1 MNTLTRLALTDIATK
16 KARSAVTC
24 AAIFLTLL
32 LFVTVTGISSNM
44 LGSYKLM
51 LRLAS
56 GTDYHGYLRASAFTI
71 DSVTLRDLAK
81 SDPSVSEAE
90 ISSNV
95 ASISLTD
102 DPYNLDGTLRTV
114 ESERSLERFFSRIS
128 SGRFPEKDRELLVGR
143 EYFPDAKPGDILALY
158 YASPYD
164 PLSKPIRAE
173 FTVSGVIDSYGE
185 NPLCSVLAYSDTLG
199 DTYSFGDSYNVYL
212 RFDNTLNL
220 AGKYDSLTNELL
232 AEYRLDGI
240 DSCGGLNGA
249 YLETP
254 PLNAATIFT
263 IIFTFGTVFA
273 ASFMLI
279 GGIYS
284 IALAQ
289 DMRSFGMLAVVGMTR
304 GQLRYV
310 IVLRSLIL
318 YLVTLPLGL
327 AAGYFIGWRLI
338 SPLMFMGD
346 AEVASASLEFG
357 FSPYIFVVGASFA
370 LISLLLSALFPL
382 RRLDRMSPIAAV
394 EYTPADCGR
403 DADRNIDKYVRIN
416 AGGKRRDTGSIFSN
430 AGSKCDNAGSKFHNT
445 GSKCDNAGSK
455 YHNTGNKFHNAGSK
469 CGDADRSSHNFS
481 RKSRRAPTPL
491 RLAACAISRN
501 RKKTA
506 AVSLAQSGAVILF
519 MLVSTLSEFA
529 TASVYLDMQLSDYIL
544 KPYHSY
550 RYSDSGETYTMP
562 TKAESGVG
570 LCAEFIAEVESCDS
584 LDRLQRIRTAVV
596 TLETPARAAAELDSL
611 RGSYPYYD
619 SWPELESARLGR
631 LDALVVG
638 IPDDLYPLLVTTDG
652 GQIGEYA
659 DGSILFG
666 SAETNG
672 VRDADGG
679 DLGFAYFRDG
689 DTVRLGGDT
698 GSEFV
703 VTTTDAVAPAERIF
717 GFSGA
722 VNRAVFYLP
731 ESVFLDTLGDGTT
744 YALLLYAD
752 DIDGGY
758 EKLGGEL
765 ANITAKYANSAN
777 PADSANLTD
786 TANPTD
792 TANLT
797 DSANRIYSANHE
809 NPAVVFDAAAK
820 QRYEELTAQSGAGG
834 YVYESYSVG
843 TAGKLDGLDDTQKRV
858 DSLKTVGYSLSAMI
872 FVVGMLNTVNTSLGS
887 ALERRREFAM
897 LEAVGTTRGQLFF
910 VLLSENICGTVLAAL
925 ICAFVGLPSILVI
938 VRFALNSIV
947 TPDFTVGGV
956 MLLVCALVSA
966 VCGTAAWRLTAGEP
980 LCERL
985 AEE

>member
-71 DSVTLRDLAK
+71 DSDTLRDLAK

-128 SGRFPEKDRELLVGR
+128 SGRFPENDRELLVGR
-143 EYFPDAKPGDILALY
+143 EYFPDAKPGDIIALY

-164 PLSKPIRAE
+164 PLAEPRRAE
-173 FTVSGVIDSYGE
+173 FTVSGIVDSYGE
-185 NPLCSVLAYSDTLG
+185 NPLCAVLAYSDTLG
-199 DTYSFGDSYNVYL
+199 DTYSFGDNYNVYL

-220 AGKYDSLTNELL
+220 TGKYDSLTNELL

-249 YLETP
+249 FLEAL

-263 IIFTFGTVFA
+263 IIFTLGTTFA
-273 ASFMLI
+273 ASFLLI

-304 GQLRYV
+304 GQLQYV

-318 YLVTLPLGL
+318 YLVTLPFGL
-327 AAGYFIGWRLI
+327 AAGYFIGWRLL

-357 FSPYIFVVGASFA
+357 FSPYIFVVGAAFA

-382 RRLDRMSPIAAV
+382 RRLDRMSPITAV
-394 EYTPADCGR
+394 EYTPSDCSRYAGR
-403 DADRNIDKYVRIN
+403 NSRKN
-416 AGGKRRDTGSIFSN
+416 RDTD
-430 AGSKCDNAGSKFHNT
+430 SKNT
-445 GSKCDNAGSK
+445 TS
-455 YHNTGNKFHNAGSK
+455 
-469 CGDADRSSHNFS
+469 S
-481 RKSRRAPTPL
+481 RKSRRAPTPM

-506 AVSLAQSGAVILF
+506 MVSLAQSGAVILF
-519 MLVSTLSEFA
+519 ILVSTLSEFA
-529 TASVYLDMQLSDYIL
+529 TASVYLDMQLSDYII

-562 TKAESGVG
+562 LKAESGAG

-584 LDRLQRIRTAVV
+584 LDRMQRIRTAVV
-596 TLETPARAAAELDSL
+596 TLETPARAVDELGSL

-638 IPDDLYPLLVTTDG
+638 IPGDLYPLLVTTDG

-672 VRDADGG
+672 IRDADGG

-689 DTVRLGGDT
+689 DTVSLGGDI

-703 VTTTDAVAPAERIF
+703 ITTTDAVAPAERIF

-731 ESVFLDTLGDGTT
+731 ESVFLHTLGDGTT

-765 ANITAKYANSAN
+765 ANITAKYTDPAN
-777 PADSANLTD
+777 PA
-786 TANPTD
+786 D

-797 DSANRIYSANHE
+797 DSANRIDSAYPE

-820 QRYEELTAQSGAGG
+820 QRYDELTAQGGAGG

-872 FVVGMLNTVNTSLGS
+872 FVVGMLNTVNTSLSS

-897 LEAVGTTRGQLFF
+897 LEAVGTTRGQLFLI
-910 VLLSENICGTVLAAL
+910 LLCENICGTVLAAL

-938 VRFALNSIV
+938 VRFALNSVV
-947 TPDFTVGGV
+947 TPDFTVGAV

-966 VCGTAAWRLTAGEP
+966 VCGAAAWRLTAGEP

>member
-1 MNTLTRLALTDIATK
+1 MNTLTRLALIDIASK
-16 KARSAVTC
+16 KARSATVC

-32 LFVTVTGISSNM
+32 LFVTVVGMSSNM
-44 LGSYKLM
+44 LGSYSLT

-56 GTDYHGYLRASAFTI
+56 GTDYHGYLRAPAFAT
-71 DSVTLRDLAK
+71 DSITLRDLAK
-81 SDPSVSEAE
+81 SDHSISEAE
-90 ISSNV
+90 ISSLV
-95 ASISLTD
+95 ASISLAD
-102 DPYNLDGTLRTV
+102 DPHNLDGSLRVV
-114 ESERSLERFFSRIS
+114 ESENSLERFFALIS
-128 SGRFPEKDRELLVGR
+128 DGRFPENDRELLVGR
-143 EYFPDAKPGDILALY
+143 EYFPDSEPGDIIALY

-164 PLSKPIRAE
+164 PLAEPRRAE

-185 NPLCSVLAYSDTLG
+185 NPLCAILAYSGTLG
-199 DTYSFGDSYNVYL
+199 DTYGFDDSYNVYF

-249 YLETP
+249 YLESL

-263 IIFTFGTVFA
+263 IVFTLGTTFA
-273 ASFMLI
+273 ASFLLI

-346 AEVASASLEFG
+346 TEVASASLEFG
-357 FSPYIFVVGASFA
+357 FSPYIFVVGAAFA

-394 EYTPADCGR
+394 EYTPSDCSRYAGR
-403 DADRNIDKYVRIN
+403 NSRKN
-416 AGGKRRDTGSIFSN
+416 RDTD
-430 AGSKCDNAGSKFHNT
+430 SKNT
-445 GSKCDNAGSK
+445 TS
-455 YHNTGNKFHNAGSK
+455 
-469 CGDADRSSHNFS
+469 S
-481 RKSRRAPTPL
+481 RKSRRAPTPM

-562 TKAESGVG
+562 LKAESGAG

-584 LDRLQRIRTAVV
+584 LDRLQRIRAAMV

-619 SWPELESARLGR
+619 SWPELESARLSR

-672 VRDADGG
+672 IRDADGG

-689 DTVRLGGDT
+689 DTVSLGGTASDT
-698 GSEFV
+698 IASEFI
-703 VTTTDAVAPAERIF
+703 VTVTDAVAPAEKIF

-731 ESVFLDTLGDGTT
+731 ESVFLHTLGDGTT

-752 DIDGGY
+752 DIDDGY
-758 EKLGGEL
+758 EKLGREL
-765 ANITAKYANSAN
+765 ANITAKYA
-777 PADSANLTD
+777 DSVD
-786 TANPTD
+786 TAD

-797 DSANRIYSANHE
+797 DSANHIDSANPE
-809 NPAVVFDAAAK
+809 NPAVVFDEAAK
-820 QRYEELTAQSGAGG
+820 QRYDELTAQSGAGG

-843 TAGKLDGLDDTQKRV
+843 TTGKLDGLDDTQKRV

-897 LEAVGTTRGQLFF
+897 LEAVGTTRGQLFL
-910 VLLSENICGTVLAAL
+910 VLLCENICGTVLAAL

-938 VRFALNSIV
+938 VRFAMNSIV

-966 VCGTAAWRLTAGEP
+966 VCGAAAWRLTAGEP

>member
-128 SGRFPEKDRELLVGR
+128 SGRFPENDHELLVGR

-164 PLSKPIRAE
+164 PLSEPIRAE
-173 FTVSGVIDSYGE
+173 FTVSGVVDSYGE
-185 NPLCSVLAYSDTLG
+185 NLLCAVLAYSDTLG
-199 DTYSFGDSYNVYL
+199 DTYGFDDNYNVYF

-249 YLETP
+249 FLEAL
-254 PLNAATIFT
+254 PLNTATIFT
-263 IIFTFGTVFA
+263 IVFTLGTTFA
-273 ASFMLI
+273 ASFLLI

-289 DMRSFGMLAVVGMTR
+289 DMRSYGMLAVVGMTR

-357 FSPYIFVVGASFA
+357 FSPYIFVVGAAFA

-382 RRLDRMSPIAAV
+382 RRLDRMSPITAV
-394 EYTPADCGR
+394 EYTLSDLA
-403 DADRNIDKYVRIN
+403 
-416 AGGKRRDTGSIFSN
+416 
-430 AGSKCDNAGSKFHNT
+430 
-445 GSKCDNAGSK
+445 
-455 YHNTGNKFHNAGSK
+455 
-469 CGDADRSSHNFS
+469 SHSRNFS

-491 RLAACAISRN
+491 RLAGCSISRN
-501 RKKTA
+501 RKKYA

-519 MLVSTLSEFA
+519 MLISAICDFA
-529 TASVYLDMQLSDYIL
+529 VALAYQNAQLSDYVV
-544 KPYHSY
+544 KPYHSFQ
-550 RYSDSGETYTMP
+550 YSDSVKTYT
-562 TKAESGVG
+562 TSLNAESGAG
-570 LCAEFIAEVESCDS
+570 LSGEFIAAVESCGS
-584 LDRLQRIRTAVV
+584 LDRLARIRTAVI
-596 TLETPARAAAELDSL
+596 TLETPARAVAELDAL
-611 RGSYPYYD
+611 RDSYPYYD
-619 SWPELESARLGR
+619 SWPMLEAARLGR

-672 VRDADGG
+672 IRSTDDY
-679 DLGFAYFRDG
+679 DLDFAYFRDG
-689 DTVRLGGDT
+689 DTVRLCGTASDT
-698 GSEFV
+698 IASEFI
-703 VTTTDAVAPAERIF
+703 VTVTDAVAPAEKIF
-717 GFSGA
+717 NFSGA

-731 ESVFLDTLGDGTT
+731 ESVFLHTLGGGTT

-777 PADSANLTD
+777 PAGSIN
-786 TANPTD
+786 
-792 TANLT
+792 
-797 DSANRIYSANHE
+797 SS
-809 NPAVVFDAAAK
+809 AVVFDAAIK
-820 QRYEELTAQSGAGG
+820 QSYDELNAQSGAGG

-843 TAGKLDGLDDTQKRV
+843 TTGKLDGLNDTRKRV

-897 LEAVGTTRGQLFF
+897 LEAVGTTSGQQFL
-910 VLLSENICGTVLAAL
+910 VLLCENICDTVLAAL

-938 VRFALNSIV
+938 VRFALNSVV
-947 TPDFTVGGV
+947 TPDFTVGAV

-966 VCGTAAWRLTAGEP
+966 VCGAAAWRLTAGEP

>member
-114 ESERSLERFFSRIS
+114 ESELSLERFFSRIL
-128 SGRFPEKDRELLVGR
+128 SGRFPENDRELLVGR

-173 FTVSGVIDSYGE
+173 FTVSGVVDSYGE
-185 NPLCSVLAYSDTLG
+185 NPLCAVLAYSDTLG
-199 DTYSFGDSYNVYL
+199 DTYSFGDNYNVYL

-249 YLETP
+249 FLEAL

-263 IIFTFGTVFA
+263 IVFTLGTTFA
-273 ASFMLI
+273 ASFLLI

-310 IVLRSLIL
+310 TVLRSLIL

-327 AAGYFIGWRLI
+327 AAGYFIGWRLL

-357 FSPYIFVVGASFA
+357 FSQYIFVVGAAFA

-394 EYTPADCGR
+394 EYTPSDCSRYAGR
-403 DADRNIDKYVRIN
+403 NSRKN
-416 AGGKRRDTGSIFSN
+416 RDTD
-430 AGSKCDNAGSKFHNT
+430 SKNT
-445 GSKCDNAGSK
+445 TS
-455 YHNTGNKFHNAGSK
+455 
-469 CGDADRSSHNFS
+469 S
-481 RKSRRAPTPL
+481 RKSRRAPTPM

-519 MLVSTLSEFA
+519 ILVSTLSEFA

-562 TKAESGVG
+562 LKAESGAG

-584 LDRLQRIRTAVV
+584 LDRLQRICTAVV

-619 SWPELESARLGR
+619 SWPELEAARLGR

-672 VRDADGG
+672 IRDADGG

-689 DTVRLGGDT
+689 DTVSLGGDT

-758 EKLGGEL
+758 EKLDREL
-765 ANITAKYANSAN
+765 ANVTAKYADSVN
-777 PADSANLTD
+777 PAD
-786 TANPTD
+786 TAI
-792 TANLT
+792 LT
-797 DSANRIYSANHE
+797 DSANHIDSAYPE

-820 QRYEELTAQSGAGG
+820 QRYDELTAQSGAGG
-834 YVYESYSVG
+834 YVYESYLVG
-843 TAGKLDGLDDTQKRV
+843 TVGKLDGLDDTQKRV

-872 FVVGMLNTVNTSLGS
+872 FVVGMLNTVNTSLSS

-897 LEAVGTTRGQLFF
+897 LEAVGTTRGQLFL

-947 TPDFTVGGV
+947 TPDFTVGAV

-966 VCGTAAWRLTAGEP
+966 VCGAAAWRLTAGEP

>member
-32 LFVTVTGISSNM
+32 LFVTVTVISSNM

-56 GTDYHGYLRASAFTI
+56 GTDYHGYLRASAFTT

-128 SGRFPEKDRELLVGR
+128 SGRFPENDRELLVGR

-185 NPLCSVLAYSDTLG
+185 NLLCAVLAYSDTLG
-199 DTYSFGDSYNVYL
+199 DTYSFGDIYNVYL

-263 IIFTFGTVFA
+263 IIFTLGTTFA
-273 ASFMLI
+273 ASFLLI

-289 DMRSFGMLAVVGMTR
+289 DMRSYGMLAVVGMTR

-394 EYTPADCGR
+394 EYTPSDCSRYAGR
-403 DADRNIDKYVRIN
+403 NSRKN
-416 AGGKRRDTGSIFSN
+416 RDTD
-430 AGSKCDNAGSKFHNT
+430 SKNT
-445 GSKCDNAGSK
+445 TS
-455 YHNTGNKFHNAGSK
+455 
-469 CGDADRSSHNFS
+469 S
-481 RKSRRAPTPL
+481 RKSRRAPTPM

-562 TKAESGVG
+562 LKAESGAG

-584 LDRLQRIRTAVV
+584 LDRLQRIRAAMV
-596 TLETPARAAAELDSL
+596 TLETPARAVDELDSL
-611 RGSYPYYD
+611 RDSYPYYD

-631 LDALVVG
+631 IDALVVG
-638 IPDDLYPLLVTTDG
+638 IPDDLYPLLVMTDG
-652 GQIGEYA
+652 GQIDEYA

-672 VRDADGG
+672 IRSTDDRDLD
-679 DLGFAYFRDG
+679 FAYFRDG
-689 DTVRLGGDT
+689 DTVSLGGTASDT
-698 GSEFV
+698 IASEFI
-703 VTTTDAVAPAERIF
+703 VTVTDAVAPAEKIF
-717 GFSGA
+717 NFSGA

-765 ANITAKYANSAN
+765 ANITAKYA
-777 PADSANLTD
+777 DSVD
-786 TANPTD
+786 TAD

-797 DSANRIYSANHE
+797 DSANHIDSANPE
-809 NPAVVFDAAAK
+809 NPAVVFDEAAK
-820 QRYEELTAQSGAGG
+820 QRYDELTAQSGAGG

-843 TAGKLDGLDDTQKRV
+843 TTGKLDGLDDTRKRV

-947 TPDFTVGGV
+947 TPDFTVGAV
-956 MLLVCALVSA
+956 MLLMCAAVSA
-966 VCGTAAWRLTAGEP
+966 VCGAVAWRLTAGEP

>member
-128 SGRFPEKDRELLVGR
+128 SGRFPENDRELLVGR
-143 EYFPDAKPGDILALY
+143 EYFPDAEPGDIIALY

-164 PLSKPIRAE
+164 PLAEPRRAE
-173 FTVSGVIDSYGE
+173 FTVSGVINSYGE
-185 NPLCSVLAYSDTLG
+185 NPLCAILAYSGTLG
-199 DTYSFGDSYNVYL
+199 DTYGFDDSYNVYF

-249 YLETP
+249 YLESL

-263 IIFTFGTVFA
+263 IIFTFGTTFA

-289 DMRSFGMLAVVGMTR
+289 DMRSFGMLAVVGMTK

-318 YLVTLPLGL
+318 YLLILPLGL

-357 FSPYIFVVGASFA
+357 FSPYIFVVGAAFA

-382 RRLDRMSPIAAV
+382 RRLDRMSPITAV
-394 EYTPADCGR
+394 EYTLSDFA
-403 DADRNIDKYVRIN
+403 
-416 AGGKRRDTGSIFSN
+416 
-430 AGSKCDNAGSKFHNT
+430 
-445 GSKCDNAGSK
+445 
-455 YHNTGNKFHNAGSK
+455 
-469 CGDADRSSHNFS
+469 SHSRNFS

-491 RLAACAISRN
+491 RLAGCSISRN
-501 RKKTA
+501 RKKYA

-529 TASVYLDMQLSDYIL
+529 TASVYLDMQLSDYVL

-550 RYSDSGETYTMP
+550 LYSDSGETYTMP
-562 TKAESGVG
+562 LKVESGAG
-570 LCAEFIAEVESCDS
+570 LGVEFIAKVESCDS
-584 LDRLQRIRTAVV
+584 LDRFARIRTTVV

-611 RGSYPYYD
+611 RDSYPYYD
-619 SWPELESARLGR
+619 SWPELEAARLSR

-672 VRDADGG
+672 IRDADGG

-689 DTVRLGGDT
+689 DTVSLGGTASDT
-698 GSEFV
+698 IASEFI
-703 VTTTDAVAPAERIF
+703 VTVTDTVAPAEKIF

-731 ESVFLDTLGDGTT
+731 ESVFLHTLGDGTT

-758 EKLGGEL
+758 ERLGGEL

-777 PADSANLTD
+777 PADSAILTD
-786 TANPTD
+786 TANPAD
-792 TANLT
+792 TAILT
-797 DSANRIYSANHE
+797 DSANHIDSANPE
-809 NPAVVFDAAAK
+809 NPAVVFDEAAK
-820 QRYEELTAQSGAGG
+820 QRYDELTAQSGAGG

-843 TAGKLDGLDDTQKRV
+843 TAGKLDGLDDTRKRV

-897 LEAVGTTRGQLFF
+897 LEAVGTTRGQLFL
-910 VLLSENICGTVLAAL
+910 VLLSENIRGTVLAAL

-938 VRFALNSIV
+938 VRFALNSVV
-947 TPDFTVGGV
+947 TPDFTVGAV

-966 VCGTAAWRLTAGEP
+966 VCGAAAWRLTASEP

>member
-128 SGRFPEKDRELLVGR
+128 SGRFPENDSELLVGR

-164 PLSKPIRAE
+164 PLSEPIRAE
-173 FTVSGVIDSYGE
+173 FTVSGVVDSYGE
-185 NPLCSVLAYSDTLG
+185 NPLCAVLAYSDTLG

-220 AGKYDSLTNELL
+220 AGKYDSLANELL
-232 AEYRLDGI
+232 AEYRLDDI

-249 YLETP
+249 FLEAL

-263 IIFTFGTVFA
+263 IVFTLGTVFA
-273 ASFMLI
+273 ASFLLI

-289 DMRSFGMLAVVGMTR
+289 DMRSYGMLAVVGMTR

-327 AAGYFIGWRLI
+327 AAGYFIGWRLL

-357 FSPYIFVVGASFA
+357 FSPYIFVVGAAFA

-394 EYTPADCGR
+394 EYTLSDCSRYAGR
-403 DADRNIDKYVRIN
+403 NSRKN
-416 AGGKRRDTGSIFSN
+416 RDTD
-430 AGSKCDNAGSKFHNT
+430 SKNT
-445 GSKCDNAGSK
+445 TS
-455 YHNTGNKFHNAGSK
+455 
-469 CGDADRSSHNFS
+469 S
-481 RKSRRAPTPL
+481 RKSRRAPTPM

-529 TASVYLDMQLSDYIL
+529 TTSVYLDMQLLDYIL

-550 RYSDSGETYTMP
+550 RYSDSGETYTIP
-562 TKAESGVG
+562 AKAESGAG
-570 LCAEFIAEVESCDS
+570 LGAEFIAEVESCDS
-584 LDRLQRIRTAVV
+584 LDRMQRICTAVV
-596 TLETPARAAAELDSL
+596 TLETPARAVDELDSL
-611 RGSYPYYD
+611 RDSYPYYD

-631 LDALVVG
+631 LDTLVVG

-672 VRDADGG
+672 IRSTDDY
-679 DLGFAYFRDG
+679 DLDFAYFRDG
-689 DTVRLGGDT
+689 DTVRLCGTASDT
-698 GSEFV
+698 IASEFI
-703 VTTTDAVAPAERIF
+703 VTVTDAVAPAEKIF
-717 GFSGA
+717 NFSGA

-731 ESVFLDTLGDGTT
+731 ESVFLHTLGGGTT

-777 PADSANLTD
+777 PAGSIN
-786 TANPTD
+786 
-792 TANLT
+792 
-797 DSANRIYSANHE
+797 SS
-809 NPAVVFDAAAK
+809 AVVFDAAIK
-820 QRYEELTAQSGAGG
+820 QSYDELNAQSGAGG

-843 TAGKLDGLDDTQKRV
+843 TTGKLDGLNDTRKRV

-897 LEAVGTTRGQLFF
+897 LEAVGTTSGQQFL
-910 VLLSENICGTVLAAL
+910 VLLCENICDTVLAAL

-938 VRFALNSIV
+938 VRFALNSVV
-947 TPDFTVGGV
+947 TPDFTVGAV

-966 VCGTAAWRLTAGEP
+966 VCGAAAWRLTAGEP

>member
-1 MNTLTRLALTDIATK
+1 MNTLPRLALTDIATK

-128 SGRFPEKDRELLVGR
+128 SGRFPENDSELLVGR

-164 PLSKPIRAE
+164 PLSEPIRAE
-173 FTVSGVIDSYGE
+173 FTVSGVVDSYGE
-185 NPLCSVLAYSDTLG
+185 NPLCAVLAYSDTLG

-220 AGKYDSLTNELL
+220 AGKYDSLANELL
-232 AEYRLDGI
+232 AEYRLDDI

-263 IIFTFGTVFA
+263 IVFTLGTTFA
-273 ASFMLI
+273 ASFLLI

-327 AAGYFIGWRLI
+327 AAGYFIGWRLL

-357 FSPYIFVVGASFA
+357 FSPYIFVVGAAFA

-382 RRLDRMSPIAAV
+382 RRLDRMSPITAV
-394 EYTPADCGR
+394 EYTLSDFA
-403 DADRNIDKYVRIN
+403 
-416 AGGKRRDTGSIFSN
+416 
-430 AGSKCDNAGSKFHNT
+430 
-445 GSKCDNAGSK
+445 
-455 YHNTGNKFHNAGSK
+455 
-469 CGDADRSSHNFS
+469 SHSRNFS

-491 RLAACAISRN
+491 RLAGCSIPRN
-501 RKKTA
+501 RKKYA

-519 MLVSTLSEFA
+519 MLISAICDFA
-529 TASVYLDMQLSDYIL
+529 VALAYQNAQLSDYVV
-544 KPYHSY
+544 KPYHSFQ
-550 RYSDSGETYTMP
+550 YSDSVKTYTTP
-562 TKAESGVG
+562 LNAESGAG
-570 LCAEFIAEVESCDS
+570 LSGEFIAAVESCGS
-584 LDRLQRIRTAVV
+584 LDRLARIRTAVI
-596 TLETPARAAAELDSL
+596 TLETPARAVAELDAL
-611 RGSYPYYD
+611 RDSYPYYN
-619 SWPELESARLGR
+619 SWPMLEAARLGR

>member
-102 DPYNLDGTLRTV
+102 DPRNLDGSLRV
-114 ESERSLERFFSRIS
+114 IESENSLERFFSRIS
-128 SGRFPEKDRELLVGR
+128 SGRFPENDRELLVGR

-164 PLSKPIRAE
+164 PLSEPFRAE
-173 FTVSGVIDSYGE
+173 FTVSGVVDSYGE
-185 NPLCSVLAYSDTLG
+185 NPLCAVLAYSDTLG
-199 DTYSFGDSYNVYL
+199 DTYSFCDSYNVYL

-249 YLETP
+249 FLEAL

-263 IIFTFGTVFA
+263 IVFTLGTVFA
-273 ASFMLI
+273 ASFLLI

-289 DMRSFGMLAVVGMTR
+289 DMRSYGMLAVVGMTR

-318 YLVTLPLGL
+318 YLVTLPFGL
-327 AAGYFIGWRLI
+327 SAGYFIGWRLL

-357 FSPYIFVVGASFA
+357 FSPYIFVVGAAFA

-394 EYTPADCGR
+394 EYTPSDCSR
-403 DADRNIDKYVRIN
+403 NADRNV
-416 AGGKRRDTGSIFSN
+416 GGKCRKTGSIFSN
-430 AGSKCDNAGSKFHNT
+430 AGNKCRNV
-445 GSKCDNAGSK
+445 GSK
-455 YHNTGNKFHNAGSK
+455 YRNTGNKSHNVVNI
-469 CGDADRSSHNFS
+469 CRNADCSSHTFS

-529 TASVYLDMQLSDYIL
+529 TASVYLDMQLSDYVL

-562 TKAESGVG
+562 LKAESGAG
-570 LCAEFIAEVESCDS
+570 LGVEFIAEVESCDS
-584 LDRLQRIRTAVV
+584 LDRFARIRTTVV
-596 TLETPARAAAELDSL
+596 TLETPARAVAELDSL
-611 RGSYPYYD
+611 RDSYPYYD

-631 LDALVVG
+631 LDTLVVG

-672 VRDADGG
+672 IRSTDDY
-679 DLGFAYFRDG
+679 DLDFAYFRDG
-689 DTVRLGGDT
+689 DTVRLCGTASDT
-698 GSEFV
+698 IASEFI
-703 VTTTDAVAPAERIF
+703 VTVTDAVAPAEKIF
-717 GFSGA
+717 NFSGA

-731 ESVFLDTLGDGTT
+731 ESVFLHTLGGGTT

-777 PADSANLTD
+777 PAGSIN
-786 TANPTD
+786 
-792 TANLT
+792 
-797 DSANRIYSANHE
+797 SS
-809 NPAVVFDAAAK
+809 AVVFDAAIK
-820 QRYEELTAQSGAGG
+820 QSYDELNAQSGAGG

-843 TAGKLDGLDDTQKRV
+843 TTGKLDGLNDTRKRV

-897 LEAVGTTRGQLFF
+897 LEAVGTTSGQQFL
-910 VLLSENICGTVLAAL
+910 VLLCENICDTVLAAL

-938 VRFALNSIV
+938 VRFALNSVV
-947 TPDFTVGGV
+947 TPDFTVGAV

-966 VCGTAAWRLTAGEP
+966 VCGAAAWRLTAGEP

>member
-56 GTDYHGYLRASAFTI
+56 GTDYHGYLRASAFTT

-81 SDPSVSEAE
+81 SDPSVNEAE

-128 SGRFPEKDRELLVGR
+128 SGRFPENDHELLVGR

-164 PLSKPIRAE
+164 PLSEPIRAE
-173 FTVSGVIDSYGE
+173 FTVSGVVDSYGE
-185 NPLCSVLAYSDTLG
+185 NPLCAVLAYSDTLG
-199 DTYSFGDSYNVYL
+199 DTYSFCDSYNVYL

-220 AGKYDSLTNELL
+220 TGKYDSLTNELL

-249 YLETP
+249 FLEAL

-263 IIFTFGTVFA
+263 IVFTLGTVFA
-273 ASFMLI
+273 ASFLLI

-289 DMRSFGMLAVVGMTR
+289 DMRSYGMLAVVGMTR

-327 AAGYFIGWRLI
+327 AAGYFIGWRLL

-357 FSPYIFVVGASFA
+357 FSPYIFVVGAAFA

-382 RRLDRMSPIAAV
+382 RRLDRMSPITAV
-394 EYTPADCGR
+394 EYTLSDCGR
-403 DADRNIDKYVRIN
+403 YADRNIDKYVRIN

-430 AGSKCDNAGSKFHNT
+430 AGN
-445 GSKCDNAGSK
+445 KCDNAGSK
-455 YHNTGNKFHNAGSK
+455 YRNSGNKLHNAGNI
-469 CGDADRSSHNFS
+469 CRDADRSSHNFS
-481 RKSRRAPTPL
+481 RKSRCAPTPM

-519 MLVSTLSEFA
+519 ILVSTLSEFA
-529 TASVYLDMQLSDYIL
+529 TASVYLDMQLSDYII

-562 TKAESGVG
+562 LKVESGAG

-584 LDRLQRIRTAVV
+584 LDRMQRIRTAVV
-596 TLETPARAAAELDSL
+596 TLETPARAVDELGSL

-619 SWPELESARLGR
+619 SWPELEEARLGR

-638 IPDDLYPLLVTTDG
+638 IPDDLYPLLVMTDG
-652 GQIGEYA
+652 GQIDEYA

-672 VRDADGG
+672 IRSTDDRDLD
-679 DLGFAYFRDG
+679 FAYFRDG
-689 DTVRLGGDT
+689 DTVSLGGTASDT
-698 GSEFV
+698 IASEFI
-703 VTTTDAVAPAERIF
+703 VTVTDTVAPAEKIF
-717 GFSGA
+717 NFSGA

-731 ESVFLDTLGDGTT
+731 ESVFLHTLGDGTT

-758 EKLGGEL
+758 ERLGGEL

-777 PADSANLTD
+777 PADSAILTD
-786 TANPTD
+786 TANPAD
-792 TANLT
+792 TAILT
-797 DSANRIYSANHE
+797 DSANHIDSANPE
-809 NPAVVFDAAAK
+809 NPAVVFDEAAK
-820 QRYEELTAQSGAGG
+820 QRYDELTAQSGAGG

-843 TAGKLDGLDDTQKRV
+843 TTGKLDGLDDTQKRI

-897 LEAVGTTRGQLFF
+897 LEAVGTTRGQLFL

-966 VCGTAAWRLTAGEP
+966 VCGAAAWRLTAGEP